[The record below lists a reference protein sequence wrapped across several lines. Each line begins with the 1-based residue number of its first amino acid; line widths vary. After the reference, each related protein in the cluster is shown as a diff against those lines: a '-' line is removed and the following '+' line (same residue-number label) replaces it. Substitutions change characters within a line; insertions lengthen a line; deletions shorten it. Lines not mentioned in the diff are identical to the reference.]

1 MRARFSHAMAT
12 GVGSAADSFTG
23 VTRRGMRFIVAAAS
37 SGTIIEWYD
46 FYIFVT
52 LGFILT
58 PLFFKLTSDPAVNF
72 LAFLATYASGFA
84 VRPFGAIVFGR
95 IGDLV
100 GRKYAFLLTVTIMGL
115 RTAAIAFIPVYDQ
128 IGLLFLRCLQG
139 LALGG
144 EYGGAAIYVA
154 EHAPDERRGYW
165 TSYIQ
170 TTATV
175 GLFVSIAVILV
186 TDGALGA
193 ATFAVWG
200 WRIPFLLSIVLVAIS
215 VYIRLRLQETPLF
228 SRLKASGRSSARP
241 LRDALASRANWKLIL
256 LALFGATAG
265 QAVVWYTGQFLA
277 LFYMQRIL
285 KVDLFTSNEIMFV
298 ALVLATP
305 LFIVFGRLS
314 DRIGR
319 KKIMMAGCFLAAV
332 SYAPIYTGMMIFGK
346 PLNFPVM
353 VGLVFIKVLWVTMVY
368 APIAAFLVELF
379 PARIRY
385 TSMSL
390 PYHLGNGEFGG
401 FTPLIFFGIYA
412 ATGGNLYAAL
422 IWPIAV
428 PIMTFLI
435 GMKYLPETKDTKIW
449 EEVTPSPA
457 FGVAVPM
464 PLAGAD
470 VGQTMK

>member
-58 PLFFKLTSDPAVNF
+58 PLFFKLTSDPAINF

-95 IGDLV
+95 IGDLI

-115 RTAAIAFIPVYDQ
+115 GTAAIAFIPVYAA
-128 IGLLFLRCLQG
+128 IGILAPLALMVLRCVQG

-154 EHAPDERRGYW
+154 EHAPDAKRGYW

-170 TTATV
+170 TTATI
-175 GLFVSIAVILV
+175 GLFASI
-186 TDGALGA
+186 
-193 ATFAVWG
+193 
-200 WRIPFLLSIVLVAIS
+200 
-215 VYIRLRLQETPLF
+215 
-228 SRLKASGRSSARP
+228 
-241 LRDALASRANWKLIL
+241 
-256 LALFGATAG
+256 
-265 QAVVWYTGQFLA
+265 
-277 LFYMQRIL
+277 
-285 KVDLFTSNEIMFV
+285 EIIFI

-305 LFIVFGRLS
+305 FFIVFGRLS

-319 KKIMMAGCFLAAV
+319 KKIMMAGCLLAAL

-353 VGLVFIKVLWVTMVY
+353 VGLVFIQVVWVTMVY

-449 EEVTPSPA
+449 EEVTPTPA
-457 FGVAVPM
+457 SG
-464 PLAGAD
+464 AGASTPMGLGAD
-470 VGQTMK
+470 TTTMK